1 MFLNKVIKFTRYSV
15 QHIDFWWL
23 REVWIPLKP
32 SSSGSSTNKN
42 YAGLHAIN
50 INNSLPYGLM
60 LTNNF
65 PIEPK
70 MWHFEEQQPFSL
82 LYFFEKYITKQ
93 TFEKHWYHLM
103 ESFKIMRD
111 LSYSYPYI
119 FQYFLGF
126 QKGTIQV
133 SLIDSQELQ
142 VTDHVKMA
150 TLFWF
155 NAIWKNI

>member
-1 MFLNKVIKFTRYSV
+1 
-15 QHIDFWWL
+15 
-23 REVWIPLKP
+23 
-32 SSSGSSTNKN
+32 
-42 YAGLHAIN
+42 
-50 INNSLPYGLM
+50 
-60 LTNNF
+60 
-65 PIEPK
+65 
-70 MWHFEEQQPFSL
+70 
-82 LYFFEKYITKQ
+82 
-93 TFEKHWYHLM
+93 M